1 MSEEPQGKPFLILL
15 TAVAIVGIVSLLPL
29 SRISGGLLNDFN
41 LLADIMPGS
50 DTIAVAADNNLHVDK
65 ELLAAIE
72 AEEAEKKS
80 NPSPDDKPAVN
91 LTDTAE
97 TAGDI
102 PEAADDRQIPEA
114 INPRQGEI
122 VKMED
127 YSPDG
132 NGLARIKAALAA
144 SNSSLARIAVLGDSY
159 IEGDIFTQN
168 VREKL
173 QDRFGGGGV
182 GYVNMYSEFPG
193 FRRSVRQSGSGWTVY
208 NASSGGK
215 RGQYIS
221 ISEQYSV
228 KSSESSVAKA
238 TYKGVDKYHNLHSW
252 GVSRFL
258 FVSPQNTVIRTK
270 STDDEWENHEV
281 TGSPEAQC
289 IEIYSD
295 TPSFSVSLS
304 DGSVA
309 AIGVWLDDMY
319 GVSVDCMSSR
329 GFSGVTLSR
338 VNEALSRQMRRF
350 IDYDLIIL
358 EFGINAMSAAQKD
371 YTAYSNLMVK
381 VVEHIRR
388 CYPDAD
394 ILLMGV
400 GDRGQKTGSE
410 VRSMPVTAAMV
421 DAQRRAARMAGCVF
435 WDTREAMGGEGAII
449 KWASSQP
456 PLANKDYV
464 HLSHAGGARLADEFV
479 KSFLDA
485 VEN

>member
-1 MSEEPQGKPFLILL
+1 MNDEPQGKPFLIIFI
-15 TAVAIVGIVSLLPL
+15 AVAIVAAVSLLPL
-29 SRISGGLLNDFN
+29 SRISGGILNDFN
-41 LLADIMPGS
+41 LLSDILPGS
-50 DTIAVAADNNLHVDK
+50 DTAMVTTDNNLHVDK

-72 AEEAEKKS
+72 EEKAETPTERQSDKVYETRTRDTTDHTVNTTIPEEAD
-80 NPSPDDKPAVN
+80 P
-91 LTDTAE
+91 L
-97 TAGDI
+97 
-102 PEAADDRQIPEA
+102 PEA
-114 INPRQGEI
+114 INPRQNGI

-132 NGLARIKAALAA
+132 NGLSRIKAALEA
-144 SNSSLARIAVLGDSY
+144 SSTGLARIAVLGDSY

-173 QDRFGGGGV
+173 QDRYGGGGV

-215 RGQYIS
+215 RGTYLS

-228 KSSESSVAKA
+228 KSSESAAAKA
-238 TYKGVDKYHNLHSW
+238 TYKGVNKYHNLSSW

-270 STDDEWENHEV
+270 STDDEWESHEV
-281 TGSPEAQC
+281 TGSTEAQC
-289 IEIYSD
+289 IEVASD
-295 TPSFSVSLS
+295 TPSFSVSLT

-309 AIGVWLDDMY
+309 AIGVWLDDVT

-338 VNEALSRQMRRF
+338 VNETLSHQMRQF

-358 EFGINAMSAAQKD
+358 EFGINAMSASQKD

-381 VVEHIRR
+381 VITHLRQ
-388 CYPDAD
+388 CYPEAD

-421 DAQRRAARMAGCVF
+421 DAQRTAARKAGCVF

-449 KWASSQP
+449 KWASAQP

-479 KSFLDA
+479 KSFIDA
-485 VEN
+485 IEN